1 MKAET
6 NLVLKNI
13 KDYES
18 SNNHIPSI
26 VNPDTLFNFTTDIS
40 YLIFPLKNKML
51 SPRYCEENISYL
63 RVQEDKKRIKK
74 IYIPMKCFC
83 DINLHRIREHLN
95 WYGFYGLAFTKEWAM
110 RNNIQ
115 PIHYINPSSNFR
127 KDFTKAFN
135 LALKTINLP
144 ESILEKNLKS
154 QLLSQLVYMKPY
166 SGKMENR
173 LQKKTLEKCFTDECE
188 WRYIPD
194 VSKTDYSPI
203 YFGDTII
210 DLGNIK
216 DLSDSMIE
224 NKEISLTFE
233 YSDLKYIIVK
243 TDEDFR
249 FIVKEIEKF
258 ALPKEEIY
266 DLISKIIIWDND
278 GGDF

>member
-188 WRYIPD
+188 WRYIQMFQ
-194 VSKTDYSPI
+194 KL
-203 YFGDTII
+203 II
-210 DLGNIK
+210 AL
-216 DLSDSMIE
+216 
-224 NKEISLTFE
+224 
-233 YSDLKYIIVK
+233 YILVI
-243 TDEDFR
+243 
-249 FIVKEIEKF
+249 
-258 ALPKEEIY
+258 LL
-266 DLISKIIIWDND
+266 LIWGI
-278 GGDF
+278 

>member
-127 KDFTKAFN
+127 KDFTKH
-135 LALKTINLP
+135 
-144 ESILEKNLKS
+144 
-154 QLLSQLVYMKPY
+154 
-166 SGKMENR
+166 
-173 LQKKTLEKCFTDECE
+173 
-188 WRYIPD
+188 
-194 VSKTDYSPI
+194 
-203 YFGDTII
+203 
-210 DLGNIK
+210 
-216 DLSDSMIE
+216 
-224 NKEISLTFE
+224 
-233 YSDLKYIIVK
+233 
-243 TDEDFR
+243 
-249 FIVKEIEKF
+249 
-258 ALPKEEIY
+258 
-266 DLISKIIIWDND
+266 LIWH
-278 GGDF
+278 